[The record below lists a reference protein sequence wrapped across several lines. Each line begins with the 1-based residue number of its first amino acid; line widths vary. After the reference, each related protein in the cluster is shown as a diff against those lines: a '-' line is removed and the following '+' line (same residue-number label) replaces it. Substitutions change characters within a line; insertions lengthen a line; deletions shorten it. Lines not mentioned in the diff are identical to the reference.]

1 MGFVQKIAEF
11 VKEKDLNLGS
21 LTIIVP
27 SDRAINKIKQELARL
42 YARPI
47 LSPQI
52 ITIDKWMRVEGKSK
66 IDPTRQLITL
76 YEISSKIAPF
86 KDQSFEDF
94 LSWGNTLLKDFDEV
108 DRYLLDAK
116 AVFKNLKSIKELE
129 TWQIDDEEL
138 SSSQK
143 KFKEFWGHIPH
154 IYAQFHERL

>member
-1 MGFVQKIAEF
+1 MRLVQKIAQF
-11 VKEKDLNLGS
+11 IKEKELDLGA

-27 SDRAINKIKQELARL
+27 SDRAINKIKQELSNL
-42 YARPI
+42 YSIPI

-52 ITIDKWMRVEGKSK
+52 ITIDKWMRTEDKSK

-76 YEISSKIAPF
+76 HEISAQLAPF
-86 KDQSFEDF
+86 KDQSFEEF

-129 TWQIDDEEL
+129 TWQIADEEL
-138 SSSQK
+138 
-143 KFKEFWGHIPH
+143 
-154 IYAQFHERL
+154 

>member
-11 VKEKDLNLGS
+11 VKEKDLDLGS

-42 YARPI
+42 YAIPI

-52 ITIDKWMRVEGKSK
+52 KTIDKWMRVEGKLK

-94 LSWGNTLLKDFDEV
+94 LSWGNTLL
-108 DRYLLDAK
+108 
-116 AVFKNLKSIKELE
+116 
-129 TWQIDDEEL
+129 
-138 SSSQK
+138 
-143 KFKEFWGHIPH
+143 
-154 IYAQFHERL
+154 